1 MINNSLLQSHHVESL
16 AKHEALGVIILEPH
30 IGGYYF
36 PTFFPFEWDLDH
48 LRRVPLS
55 FSCFRVFIVAPN
67 RGSGM
72 VFWMLF
78 EKPGWI
84 VCRRLPI
91 FYNTIILLSIDQPN
105 QVVAVAFFDYVSI
118 TQGPFELKIPCIC
131 ELQR

>member
-67 RGSGM
+67 RGSWM
-72 VFWMLF
+72 VF
-78 EKPGWI
+78 
-84 VCRRLPI
+84 RRLPI

-105 QVVAVAFFDYVSI
+105 QVVAVAFFDY
-118 TQGPFELKIPCIC
+118 
-131 ELQR
+131 